1 MRVFF
6 FSLFF
11 SFSNEPDV
19 AGPCH
24 RALARDIKTAI
35 EATLALPVKFALHP
49 SQHRALHL
57 PCSHSFKNGQTDVFP
72 ILHRNFTSWRWP
84 CVPSSSSVRVF
95 FFFYAWMLSPLT
107 IGGSNEM
114 LTDPLE
120 CQQLP
125 WLDADA
131 REGL

>member
-1 MRVFF
+1 MFSQSYTETSLPGGGRVCQ
-6 FSLFF
+6 
-11 SFSNEPDV
+11 V
-19 AGPCH
+19 
-24 RALARDIKTAI
+24 LAR
-35 EATLALPVKFALHP
+35 
-49 SQHRALHL
+49 R
-57 PCSHSFKNGQTDVFP
+57 G
-72 ILHRNFTSWRWP
+72 
-84 CVPSSSSVRVF
+84 F
-95 FFFYAWMLSPLT
+95 FFFYAWMRSPLT